1 MSYNGLTNKGL
12 EYLTKCQAE
21 SKAPV
26 FTRVKIGSG
35 SIGGGQT
42 GEETTDVYKF
52 EKEVEILAKQQVNN
66 LLKLEILIDNTDVE
80 SGFYVKE
87 IGIYVEDEGEELLY
101 WYINRDRP
109 SFMEDKTNPT
119 TQRYI
124 LNLEVTQAE
133 AVVIN
138 FDGKDLLVDKEFVLK
153 SLKPFEDRLSRIE
166 KYLNLEFRESTL
178 GNGYLGD
185 FYIG

>member
-1 MSYNGLTNKGL
+1 
-12 EYLTKCQAE
+12 
-21 SKAPV
+21 
-26 FTRVKIGSG
+26 
-35 SIGGGQT
+35 
-42 GEETTDVYKF
+42 
-52 EKEVEILAKQQVNN
+52 
-66 LLKLEILIDNTDVE
+66 
-80 SGFYVKE
+80 
-87 IGIYVEDEGEELLY
+87 
-101 WYINRDRP
+101 
-109 SFMEDKTNPT
+109 MEDKTNPT

>member
-21 SKAPV
+21 QKPPI

-35 SIGGGQT
+35 AIQNGKT
-42 GEETTDVYKF
+42 GEETTDIYKL
-52 EKEVEILAKQQVNN
+52 EKEVEILSKTQVNN
-66 LLKLEILIDNTDVE
+66 LLKLEILLDNTDVE
-80 SGFYVKE
+80 TGFYVKE
-87 IGIYVEDEGEELLY
+87 IGVYVQDGEEEVLY

-109 SFMEDKTNPT
+109 SFMEDKTSPT

-133 AVVIN
+133 AVIIN
-138 FDGKDLLVDKEFVLK
+138 FDGKDLLVDKEFVMK
-153 SLKPFEDRLSRIE
+153 SIQPLSDRILRIE
-166 KYLNLEFRESTL
+166 KHLNLEYRESTL
-178 GNGYLGD
+178 GAGYLGE
-185 FYIG
+185 FYLG